1 MGCHESRALVWLAKY
16 VDMYRGRRRLAFDRI
31 QHLNI
36 VADPSTHN
44 KQETMALICW
54 SWQAQVAAHGDL
66 QVLPETKKIL
76 PSEQDLPES
85 ISILRGRGRLERVAT
100 FHQLQALSNAI
111 RSLGHWQGLGD
122 FKLPSDWSAVRPL
135 EPDEVRVVREG
146 AMLDRALL
154 VNLRTR
160 QVKPILPDSALASQ
174 DALLAA
180 TQGINLLVLG
190 LDQGSI
196 GAAGYA
202 YSDSMGALIHVKWD
216 KFHRAIRDINL
227 AVEHSCN
234 GLFLKQKWPFW
245 RPSFRGLYNAET
257 NVSPRR
263 NKLLVHKPQFRLNGM
278 HTLKPTLGGS

>member
-1 MGCHESRALVWLAKY
+1 M
-16 VDMYRGRRRLAFDRI
+16 
-31 QHLNI
+31 
-36 VADPSTHN
+36 
-44 KQETMALICW
+44 
-54 SWQAQVAAHGDL
+54 AAHGDL
-66 QVLPETKKIL
+66 QVIPETKKIL

-85 ISILRGRGRLERVAT
+85 ISILRDRGRLERVAT
-100 FHQLQALSNAI
+100 FRQLQALSNAI

-160 QVKPILPDSALASQ
+160 QVKPTLPDSALASQ

-216 KFHRAIRDINL
+216 KFHRVIRDINL

-234 GLFLKQKWPFW
+234 GLFLKTRLFMSYIWGINQKPCGT
-245 RPSFRGLYNAET
+245 GLF
-257 NVSPRR
+257 
-263 NKLLVHKPQFRLNGM
+263 LLQ
-278 HTLKPTLGGS
+278 TSTY

>member
-1 MGCHESRALVWLAKY
+1 MTLPCHCHAIAML
-16 VDMYRGRRRLAFDRI
+16 
-31 QHLNI
+31 
-36 VADPSTHN
+36 
-44 KQETMALICW
+44 
-54 SWQAQVAAHGDL
+54 
-66 QVLPETKKIL
+66 LPLYCHAIAIL
-76 PSEQDLPES
+76 LPCCRHAIAMLLPCYCCAS
-85 ISILRGRGRLERVAT
+85 AMLLPCQCHAIAIFSYYVAT
-100 FHQLQALSNAI
+100 PLPCYCHASGMPLPCYGLVIAMLSPRDVHVRAI
-111 RSLGHWQGLGD
+111 
-122 FKLPSDWSAVRPL
+122 KLPSDWSTVRPIV
-135 EPDEVRVVREG
+135 PDEVRVVREG

-216 KFHRAIRDINL
+216 KFHRVIRDINL

-234 GLFLKQKWPFW
+234 GLFLKQKGPFW

-257 NVSPRR
+257 SVSPRR

-278 HTLKPTLGGS
+278 HTLKPTLGGP

>member
-1 MGCHESRALVWLAKY
+1 M
-16 VDMYRGRRRLAFDRI
+16 
-31 QHLNI
+31 
-36 VADPSTHN
+36 
-44 KQETMALICW
+44 
-54 SWQAQVAAHGDL
+54 
-66 QVLPETKKIL
+66 
-76 PSEQDLPES
+76 
-85 ISILRGRGRLERVAT
+85 AT
-100 FHQLQALSNAI
+100 FRQLQALSNAI

-122 FKLPSDWSAVRPL
+122 FKLPSDWSMVRPIK
-135 EPDEVRVVREG
+135 PDEARVVREG

-216 KFHRAIRDINL
+216 KFHRVIRDINL

-234 GLFLKQKWPFW
+234 G
-245 RPSFRGLYNAET
+245 RPGCSRRTSGELTRSLTARAC
-257 NVSPRR
+257 SCRR
-263 NKLLVHKPQFRLNGM
+263 NNA
-278 HTLKPTLGGS
+278 S